1 MRLFLSAILLLLVVA
16 LPAQDMN
23 NATLDSIFQ
32 TYTDSV
38 TGSAGQWEIY
48 LAETTMF
55 CITDE
60 RHDRMRIIT
69 PVKPVDAAT
78 PAEIMECMEANF
90 HTSLDVKYAI
100 ADDILWVAFIHPLS
114 PLQKGQ
120 VIDALAQVRSA
131 YLTFGT
137 LYTSTD
143 LVFPKSEKE
152 EEVQET
158 KPKTKRL

>member
-1 MRLFLSAILLLLVVA
+1 MRPLLSSIFLFLITSLSA
-16 LPAQDMN
+16 QEMN
-23 NATLDSIFQ
+23 NAMLDSLFR
-32 TYTDSV
+32 THTDSV
-38 TGSAGQWEIY
+38 VGSAGQWEIY

-78 PAEIMECMEANF
+78 PAEIMDCMEANF
-90 HTSLDVKYAI
+90 HTALDVKYAI

-114 PLQKGQ
+114 PLREDQ

-152 EEVQET
+152 VEAGET